1 MKNSLSLVRI
11 ILCLYLLQ
19 CKENALSIVLYMNF
33 SKLPQCR
40 YIIIYYIV
48 WPLSLL
54 RDPFQRLLLEA
65 MAWLRV
71 ARGLSVPSVIVWRK
85 EM

>member
-1 MKNSLSLVRI
+1 M
-11 ILCLYLLQ
+11 
-19 CKENALSIVLYMNF
+19 
-33 SKLPQCR
+33 CR

-71 ARGLSVPSVIVWRK
+71 ARGLSAPSPHRVAGK
-85 EM
+85 M